1 MDSDSA
7 DVDELLLRLTQRQD
21 ETSLEVLYERYGV
34 PIYSAVLRIV
44 GNVSD
49 AEEVTHEVFLKI
61 WNKAGSFDRAKGTV
75 RSWLMTMARRQAIDR
90 TRSKRF
96 KARNREVNLATTPM
110 EARGANSHDLSSGS
124 SPAVRNE
131 EKVMVKEALGQLDET
146 YREVVELS
154 FFEGLSHSK
163 IAARLDAPLGSVKT
177 KLRKAMNEL
186 RILIDTES

>member
-61 WNKAGSFDRAKGTV
+61 WTKAGSFDRAKGTV

-96 KARNREVNLATTPM
+96 KARNREVNLATTSM
-110 EARGANSHDLSSGS
+110 EGR
-124 SPAVRNE
+124 
-131 EKVMVKEALGQLDET
+131 
-146 YREVVELS
+146 
-154 FFEGLSHSK
+154 
-163 IAARLDAPLGSVKT
+163 
-177 KLRKAMNEL
+177 
-186 RILIDTES
+186 